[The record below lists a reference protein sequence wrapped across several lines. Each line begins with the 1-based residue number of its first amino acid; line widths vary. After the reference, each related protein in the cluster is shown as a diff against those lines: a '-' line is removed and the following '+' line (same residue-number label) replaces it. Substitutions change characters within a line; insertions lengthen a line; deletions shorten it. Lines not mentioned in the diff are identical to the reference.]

1 MNQQYR
7 FGLFVLLALVQLY
20 FPGKMVYDSNKVLW
34 LGQAFKFETRPVD
47 PADPFRGRYVALNF
61 AATQF
66 EAPAESAWQRNE
78 TVFVLL
84 ETDAAGYAKIKGLS
98 RSKPAQQEAYVSAK
112 VSYVWKNQVTLFY
125 PFSRFYMEEGKAQKA
140 EIIYRRVNAG
150 YALVKVYKGE
160 AVLEDVLV
168 KGKSLRELAR

>member
-1 MNQQYR
+1 MCY
-7 FGLFVLLALVQLY
+7 VL
-20 FPGKMVYDSNKVLW
+20 
-34 LGQAFKFETRPVD
+34 
-47 PADPFRGRYVALNF
+47 
-61 AATQF
+61 
-66 EAPAESAWQRNE
+66 
-78 TVFVLL
+78 
-84 ETDAAGYAKIKGLS
+84 
-98 RSKPAQQEAYVSAK
+98 
-112 VSYVWKNQVTLFY
+112 KNQVTLFF